1 MQKLRSSLPYT
12 LDNFIAD
19 AFESREAFDHSRAF
33 PPSLSVDMRKYVTPS
48 MNGIYFHAYVCFFG
62 KVFLVAGVI
71 GVRWDCVNGQHN
83 QDLQTIGTHPNFD
96 GHGDGINVAPEAR
109 LGSHS
114 VRSSK
119 MGTLLISSNLWPHER
134 LEQGMRHCYE
144 GVGATTVTGDS
155 KSPQHVALVKG
166 AEKRT

>member
-33 PPSLSVDMRKYVTPS
+33 PPSLSADMRKYVTPS

-62 KVFLVAGVI
+62 KDWGALGLLS
-71 GVRWDCVNGQHN
+71 NGQHN
-83 QDLQTIGTHPNFD
+83 RIFRKL

-119 MGTLLISSNLWPHER
+119 MGTLLISSNLCHTRE
-134 LEQGMRHCYE
+134 LEQGMRIAYE
-144 GVGATTVTGDS
+144 GVGATTCNR
-155 KSPQHVALVKG
+155 SPEQVALVEG